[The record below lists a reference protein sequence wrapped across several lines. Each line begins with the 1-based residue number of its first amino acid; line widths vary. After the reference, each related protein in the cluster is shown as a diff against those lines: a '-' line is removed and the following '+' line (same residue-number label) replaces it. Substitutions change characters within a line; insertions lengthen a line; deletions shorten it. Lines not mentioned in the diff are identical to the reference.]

1 MLGKKNYQEK
11 LFMSFSLNQRVPQDN
26 FYRRL
31 KEVLD
36 LQFVRDM
43 ARPYYGKEGQKS
55 IDPTVFFRLML
66 IGYLENIVSDR

>member
-43 ARPYYGKEGQKS
+43 ARPYYGKECQKS

-66 IGYLENIVSDR
+66 IGYL